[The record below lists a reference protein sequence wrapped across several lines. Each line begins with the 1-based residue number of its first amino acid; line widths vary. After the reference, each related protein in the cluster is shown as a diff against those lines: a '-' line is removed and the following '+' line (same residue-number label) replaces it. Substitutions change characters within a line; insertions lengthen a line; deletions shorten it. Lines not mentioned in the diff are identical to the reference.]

1 MQEETIVLGGG
12 CFWCLDALYVRA
24 KGVTLVESGYA
35 GGDDVNFPNP
45 DYYSVFS
52 KKTGH
57 AEVVRIHFNPEIIQ
71 LKTLIDIFWAIH
83 DPTTLNRQGADIGN
97 DYRSLILYSSK
108 EQKGVIQKSLEEVG
122 APLWKEFNTIVTEIK
137 PLVKFYLG
145 EPEQQ
150 DFENRNPA
158 SGYCSVVINP
168 KLVKFKKQFAD
179 LLKD

>member
-1 MQEETIVLGGG
+1 MQEQTVVLGGG
-12 CFWCLDALYVRA
+12 CFWCLDALYVRV

-35 GGDDVNFPNP
+35 GGDDLNFPNP

-57 AEVVRIHFNPEIIQ
+57 AEVVRIYFNPEIIK
-71 LKTLIDIFWAIH
+71 LKTLIDIFWAVH
-83 DPTTLNRQGADIGN
+83 DPTTLNRQGADVGS
-97 DYRSLILYSSK
+97 DYRSLILYNSE
-108 EQKGVIQKSLEEVG
+108 EQKEIIQKSLQEVG
-122 APLWKEFNTIVTEIK
+122 TPLWQGINPIVTEIK

-150 DFENRNPA
+150 DFQKRNPA

-168 KLVKFKKQFAD
+168 KLIKFREQFAD